1 MRSTDSGIKRLT
13 EPVPSTPSW
22 GRDSRRVSDDPR
34 WQLAQRIAASGSLG
48 RSHLLSGFLLYV
60 CDRHLRGKGSEITE
74 QQIGVHVFGRR
85 EGYSS
90 DEDNIVRNYARILR
104 KRLEEYF
111 TTEGVDEA
119 LQVKIPRGGYVPV
132 FSPRGSDTQPE
143 EGAVPAME
151 REPSQ
156 IFAVPAAPALP
167 AQTVIHS
174 PDISAAFNVQEG
186 VAEPQ
191 PLSAVATDAGLAKSS
206 RLHAPLRLSWPAALL
221 IVLCAVVITT
231 IVTGYLFAH
240 TQGALRKA
248 VPPAMEQ
255 KQAGNPLWVQMFRS
269 GHDTVVVPP
278 DSGLTIMEGLT
289 QRPVSLADYVSGNY
303 HTESPTSSRLDA
315 HIIQDIGTRP
325 YTSILV
331 LDFVAHLFQLKEV
344 VPEHLLIR
352 DAHDLHM
359 GDLRSGNTILL
370 GSADSNPWVELFQ
383 QQLNF
388 GFSYNPKNLD
398 AAPIILNR
406 HPLAG
411 ERGAYFENDLNEP
424 LHNTYGLIAY
434 MPNLDGT
441 GHVLLVEGID
451 MAGTQAA
458 GAFLLNPSLMSPVLA
473 RAADSN
479 SAIRPFELLI
489 ETGNVAADASRLR
502 LVSERISP
510 AS

>member
-1 MRSTDSGIKRLT
+1 MQSTDSGTKRLT
-13 EPVPSTPSW
+13 EPVPSSAPLK
-22 GRDSRRVSDDPR
+22 RDSRRVSDDPR

-90 DEDNIVRNYARILR
+90 DDDNIVRNYARILR
-104 KRLEEYF
+104 RRLEEYF
-111 TTEGVDEA
+111 ATEGVDEA
-119 LQVKIPRGGYVPV
+119 LRVEIPRGGYVPV
-132 FSPRGSDTQPE
+132 FSPSRSETQPE
-143 EGAVPAME
+143 ESAVPPME
-151 REPSQ
+151 RESPQ
-156 IFAVPAAPALP
+156 IFAVPEDIAEEQLQSPIAADA
-167 AQTVIHS
+167 
-174 PDISAAFNVQEG
+174 G
-186 VAEPQ
+186 VAKPS
-191 PLSAVATDAGLAKSS
+191 LF
-206 RLHAPLRLSWPAALL
+206 HAPLRLPWSAALL

-231 IVTGYLFAH
+231 IVTSYLYTR
-240 TQGALRKA
+240 TQEASRKTTS
-248 VPPAMEQ
+248 PAMQRKE
-255 KQAGNPLWVQMFRS
+255 AGDPLWAQMFRS

-303 HTESPTSSRLDA
+303 HTGSPTSSRLDPR
-315 HIIQDIGTRP
+315 IIQDIGTRP

-344 VPEHLLIR
+344 VPERLRIR

-359 GDLRSGNTILL
+359 EDLRSGNTILL

-411 ERGAYFENDLNEP
+411 ERDAYFENDLNEP

-451 MAGTQAA
+451 MPGTQAA

-473 RAADSN
+473 RAAGPN
-479 SAIRPFELLI
+479 SIIRPFELLI
-489 ETGNVAADASRLR
+489 ETGNVATDASRLR

-510 AS
+510 AL

>member
-1 MRSTDSGIKRLT
+1 MTD
-13 EPVPSTPSW
+13 PVPSSAPW
-22 GRDSRRVSDDPR
+22 KRDSLRVSDDPR
-34 WQLAQRIAASGSLG
+34 WQLAERIAASGSLG

-90 DEDNIVRNYARILR
+90 DDDNIVRNYARILR
-104 KRLEEYF
+104 RRLEEYF
-111 TTEGVDEA
+111 AAEGVDEA
-119 LQVKIPRGGYVPV
+119 LRLEIPRGGYVPV
-132 FSPRGSDTQPE
+132 FSPSQSEPHPE
-143 EGAVPAME
+143 EGAIPAME
-151 REPSQ
+151 CAPSQ
-156 IFAVPAAPALP
+156 IFAVSAAAALP
-167 AQTVIHS
+167 DQTNPRS
-174 PDISAAFNVQEG
+174 PDISAAFHV
-186 VAEPQ
+186 P
-191 PLSAVATDAGLAKSS
+191 P
-206 RLHAPLRLSWPAALL
+206 RLPWSAALL
-221 IVLCAVVITT
+221 IVLCAVVIST

-240 TQGALRKA
+240 GQGAPRKA
-248 VPPAMEQ
+248 ASPALQQ
-255 KQAGNPLWVQMFRS
+255 KQAGDALWTQMFRS

-359 GDLRSGNTILL
+359 EDLRSGNTILL

-388 GFSYNPKNLD
+388 GFSYSPKNLD
-398 AAPIILNR
+398 AAPIIVNR

-434 MPNLDGT
+434 VPNLDGT

-458 GAFLLNPSLMSPVLA
+458 GAFLLNSSLMSPVLA
-473 RAADSN
+473 QAAGSN
-479 SAIRPFELLI
+479 STIRPFELLI

-502 LVSERISP
+502 LISERISP
-510 AS
+510 AL

>member
-1 MRSTDSGIKRLT
+1 MQSIDSGVKRLT
-13 EPVPSTPSW
+13 EPVPSSAALK
-22 GRDSRRVSDDPR
+22 RDSRRVSDDPR

-90 DEDNIVRNYARILR
+90 DDDNIVRNYARILR
-104 KRLEEYF
+104 RRLEEYF
-111 TTEGVDEA
+111 ATEGVDEA
-119 LQVKIPRGGYVPV
+119 LRLEIPRGGYVPV
-132 FSPRGSDTQPE
+132 FSPSQSETQPE
-143 EGAVPAME
+143 ETAVPAME
-151 REPSQ
+151 RESSQ
-156 IFAVPAAPALP
+156 IFAVRE
-167 AQTVIHS
+167 
-174 PDISAAFNVQEG
+174 D
-186 VAEPQ
+186 VAEEQ
-191 PLSAVATDAGLAKSS
+191 LQSPLAEDAGLAKPS
-206 RLHAPLRLSWPAALL
+206 LFHAPLRLPWSAALL

-231 IVTGYLFAH
+231 IVTSYLFAR
-240 TQGALRKA
+240 TPGAPRKTA
-248 VPPAMEQ
+248 SPAMQRKE
-255 KQAGNPLWVQMFRS
+255 ASDPLWAQMFRS

-303 HTESPTSSRLDA
+303 HTDSPTSSRLDPR
-315 HIIQDIGTRP
+315 IIQDIGTRP

-344 VPEHLLIR
+344 VPERLRIR

-406 HPLAG
+406 HPLEG

-451 MAGTQAA
+451 MPGTQAA

-473 RAADSN
+473 RAAGSN
-479 SAIRPFELLI
+479 STIRPFELLI
-489 ETGNVAADASRLR
+489 ETGNVATDASRLR

-510 AS
+510 AL